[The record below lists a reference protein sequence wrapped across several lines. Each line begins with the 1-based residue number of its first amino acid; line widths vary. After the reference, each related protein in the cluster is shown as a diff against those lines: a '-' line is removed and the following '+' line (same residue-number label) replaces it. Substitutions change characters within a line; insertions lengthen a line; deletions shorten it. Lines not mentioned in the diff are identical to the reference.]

1 VIGRTIGRNPVGDEV
16 HQRTPNHREWWH
28 STYRLT
34 RTCAEMHKHAKPQFT
49 GLGNGVLS
57 PKFLRGTVRDARA
70 SIASDSR
77 RDISQTMV

>member
-1 VIGRTIGRNPVGDEV
+1 
-16 HQRTPNHREWWH
+16 
-28 STYRLT
+28 
-34 RTCAEMHKHAKPQFT
+34 MHKHAKPQFT